1 MRNNT
6 TTTYNSV
13 AVVVQPKKW
22 HKWQVV
28 LVGSVHA
35 IKNNNIAESLVV
47 MPGLTIGPEQS
58 LEMPNFINQVLE
70 EKNQDLSVAAPTCE
84 G

>member
-13 AVVVQPKKW
+13 AVVVQPKKR
-22 HKWQVV
+22 HKRQVV

-35 IKNNNIAESLVV
+35 IKNNIAESLVV

-58 LEMPNFINQVLE
+58 LEMPNFINQVLL
-70 EKNQDLSVAAPTCE
+70 EKNSGSLCCRADM
-84 G
+84 